1 MMDSD
6 LGGGREIMQ
15 SLNEKQ
21 QKIIEQLK
29 DGLIVSCQAKKDDPI
44 YLPGIITKMAESAI
58 WGGAAGLRIN
68 TPEHIKEVRKITD
81 LPIIGL
87 WKQHTKNSSVFITP
101 TMEAVDEVIKAGA
114 EIVAIDAT
122 DRSNASGEKAFLLI
136 KEIKQK
142 YPDAIILADIRNE
155 KEALLALEQ
164 GAHMVAPTLYR
175 FNDQP
180 KSIDSPDFEMLAKIV
195 QVCEGKGFVLMEG
208 KINTPEEA
216 IESLY
221 LGAYAVVVGSAITR
235 PHLTT
240 LRFTNKINKY
250 EKKMPLYY

>member
-1 MMDSD
+1 M
-6 LGGGREIMQ
+6 E
-15 SLNEKQ
+15 SLSEKQ
-21 QKIIEQLK
+21 QTVIEQLK
-29 DGLIVSCQAKKDDPI
+29 NGLIVSCQAKKEDPV

-87 WKQHTKNSSVFITP
+87 WKQHMKDHSVFITP
-101 TMEAVDEVIKAGA
+101 TIEAVEEVIKAGA
-114 EIVAIDAT
+114 DIVAIDAT
-122 DRSNASGEKAFLLI
+122 DRVNAQGEKAYLLI
-136 KEIKQK
+136 HKIKQK
-142 YPDAIILADIRNE
+142 YTDTIILADIRNE
-155 KEALLALEQ
+155 KEAVLALEQ
-164 GAHMVAPTLYR
+164 GAHLVAPTLYR
-175 FNDQP
+175 FNDHP

-195 QVCEGKGFVLMEG
+195 RVTKGNGFVLMEG

-250 EKKMPLYY
+250 EHKMPLYY